1 MRGED
6 TAEAPLTTPK
16 HLSWLVDSGTIVP
29 TACGKAIPVW
39 ELQHVDDAAIL
50 SDWASHFRR
59 HYCSDEDLEALTQ
72 GTGKT
77 KAEFLR
83 EMKLPSLEKP
93 GPSVRSGDFG
103 EILIA
108 DYLRYVLGH
117 WSPAHI
123 RYDGRFNPNDPTKG
137 ADIIGFSHDPD
148 VGHLPAD
155 ELYLFEAKSGMTLS
169 KKNRLQ
175 DAVDDSGKDKLRE
188 AVSLNAFKQ
197 RLRKDG
203 DETGQKIVQR
213 FQDETARP
221 FARRN
226 GAAAIM
232 DDDVFAATDLT
243 KVDASLHPNAAN
255 LSLMVIKGPSLMALV
270 HALYERAADEA

>member
-1 MRGED
+1 MD
-6 TAEAPLTTPK
+6 T
-16 HLSWLVDSGTIVP
+16 GTKVQ
-29 TACGKAIPVW
+29 TACGKTIPVW
-39 ELQHVDDAAIL
+39 ELQHVNDAEIL
-50 SDWASHFRR
+50 SEWAIHFRR
-59 HYCSDEDLEALTQ
+59 HYCSDEDLEALAE

-77 KAEFLR
+77 KADFLR

-103 EILIA
+103 EILVA
-108 DYLRYVLGH
+108 DYLRYALGY

-137 ADIIGFSHDPD
+137 ADIIGFSHDPAR
-148 VGHLPAD
+148 GHDPAD

-221 FARRN
+221 FVRRN

-243 KVDASLHPNAAN
+243 TVDASQHPNAPN